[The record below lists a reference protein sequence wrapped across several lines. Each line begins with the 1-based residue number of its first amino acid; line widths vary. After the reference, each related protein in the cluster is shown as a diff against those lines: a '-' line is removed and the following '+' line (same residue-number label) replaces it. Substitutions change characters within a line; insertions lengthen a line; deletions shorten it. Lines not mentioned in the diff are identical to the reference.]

1 MSSFYRAVIAPT
13 STAALAGILRSMA
26 TVVAFHA
33 HPDDEVVLTGGT
45 LARAAA
51 AGHRVVVVT
60 ATDGRVRN
68 EDDETRLDE
77 LRSSA
82 NILGVHRV
90 ECLGY
95 ADSGYGPDFYPDPP
109 GRVRFGRADVDEAAQ
124 RLANILRDEDADL
137 LISYQPNGGYG
148 HRDHVQVHHVGK
160 RAAELAAT
168 PRVLEATMPR
178 ELLVWTSYLARL
190 LRLPAPYE
198 PDVARTAYAPR
209 ATITHRINVFG
220 FARQKRDAVAAHR
233 SQIRSSGQAARMFG
247 VLLQLPPQAFGVL
260 FPREWFVDPA
270 LSSGSPG
277 SVHRDIFD

>member
-1 MSSFYRAVIAPT
+1 MSSFYRAIIAPT

-68 EDDETRLDE
+68 EDDKTRLDE

-137 LISYQPNGGYG
+137 LLSYQPNGGYG

-178 ELLVWTSYLARL
+178 ELLRRTSDLARL
-190 LRLPAPYE
+190 VRLPAPYE
-198 PDVARTAYAPR
+198 PDVVRTAYAPR
-209 ATITHRINVFG
+209 GTITHRIDVFR
-220 FARQKRDAVAAHR
+220 FARQKRDAMAAHR
-233 SQIRSSGQAARMFG
+233 SQIGSGLAARMFG
-247 VLLQLPPQAFGVL
+247 VLLALPPQVFGLL
-260 FPREWFVDPA
+260 FAREWFVDPA
-270 LSSGSPG
+270 LPPG
-277 SVHRDIFD
+277 STGPVRRDIFD

>member
-1 MSSFYRAVIAPT
+1 
-13 STAALAGILRSMA
+13 MA

-33 HPDDEVVLTGGT
+33 HPDDEVILTGGT

-51 AGHRVVVVT
+51 AGHRVVLVT
-60 ATDGRVRN
+60 ATDGRVHN
-68 EDDETRLDE
+68 DDGDFRLNE

-82 NILGVHRV
+82 SVLGVHRV

-109 GRVRFGRADVDEAAQ
+109 GRVRFGRADVDEAAG
-124 RLANILRDEDADL
+124 RLAAILHDEGADL
-137 LISYQPNGGYG
+137 LLSYERNGGYG

-178 ELLVWTSYLARL
+178 ELLVRIGNLARL

-198 PDVARTAYAPR
+198 PEVARTSYAPK
-209 ATITHRINVFG
+209 AAITHRINVFR
-220 FARQKRDAVAAHR
+220 FARHKRDAFAAHR
-233 SQIRSSGQAARMFG
+233 SQIGTSGAGARALG
-247 VLLQLPPQAFGVL
+247 VLLALPPQAFGLL
-260 FPREWFVDPA
+260 FPHEWFVDPA
-270 LSSGSPG
+270 SPAG
-277 SVHRDIFD
+277 TARRDIFD